1 MQPQDLRG
9 KDLISTQ
16 DWTRNEIDYLMDF
29 TAYIKRKYKA
39 GKVPEL
45 FKNRTFFMLF
55 YNTSTRTRSS
65 FESAATILGGHSQFI
80 DFATTRGSEGE
91 SIKDMAKMYERL
103 GHALGVRI
111 LESAVNYEY
120 GRGNAVIREYAE
132 HADIPVVNMADDVYH
147 PTQAIT
153 DVFTLREKFEGNLEK
168 KKYVLLWTYSD
179 HIRSWG
185 SMQDEMLI
193 ATKYGMDTIL
203 AYPEGFDLD
212 EKMVEAARGNA
223 KKSGGGL
230 DISHSPTKA
239 MKGAD
244 VVFPRSW
251 ASHDCVMTGMNVFTK
266 EREVELHNKHK
277 EWRLTRKLTD
287 SMSKRG
293 LVTHVLPVFRG
304 QEADDEVMDGPRSV
318 IYDQA
323 ENLLYVRAA
332 VLALIAGSGM
342 QLPPSRT

>member
-1 MQPQDLRG
+1 MRPQDLHG

-16 DWTRNEIDYLMDF
+16 EWKREEIDYLMDF
-29 TAYIKRKYKA
+29 AADIKRRYGRNA
-39 GKVPEL
+39 VPEL

-65 FESAATILGGHSQFI
+65 FEAAATVLGGHSQFI

-91 SIKDMAKMYERL
+91 SAKDMAKMYERM

-111 LESAVNYEY
+111 LESAVDYVY
-120 GRGNAVIREYAE
+120 GRGNAVIRDYAKYSE
-132 HADIPVVNMADDVYH
+132 RPVVNMADDMYH

-153 DVFTLREKFEGNLEK
+153 DIFTLREKLGAKLEK

-179 HIRSWG
+179 HVRSWG

-193 ATKYGMDTIL
+193 STKYGMDTVL
-203 AYPEGFDLD
+203 AYPEGFELD
-212 EKMVEAARGNA
+212 EKMVDAARSNA
-223 KKSGGGL
+223 KKAGGDL
-230 DISHSPTKA
+230 EISHDRAEA

-251 ASHDCVMTGMNVFTK
+251 ASHDCVMTGMNRFTK
-266 EREVELHNKHK
+266 EREVKLHEGYK
-277 EWRLTRKLTD
+277 EWRLTKKLTD
-287 SMSKRG
+287 AMSKKG
-293 LVTHVLPVFRG
+293 VVTHVLPVFRG
-304 QEADDEVMDGPRSV
+304 QEADDEVMDGARSV

-332 VLALIAGSGM
+332 VLALLAGK
-342 QLPPSRT
+342 TK

>member
-1 MQPQDLRG
+1 MQPQDLHG

-16 DWTRNEIDYLMDF
+16 DWKKEEIDYLMGFASDL
-29 TAYIKRKYKA
+29 KRKYRTV
-39 GKVPEL
+39 GVPEL

-65 FESAATILGGHSQFI
+65 FEAAATILGGHSQFI

-111 LESAVNYEY
+111 LESAVDYVY
-120 GRGNAVIREYAE
+120 GKGNAAIREYAKY
-132 HADIPVVNMADDVYH
+132 ADIPVVNMADDVYH

-153 DVFTLREKFEGNLEK
+153 DIFTLKERFEGKLEK
-168 KKYVLLWTYSD
+168 KKYVMMWTYSD
-179 HIRSWG
+179 HVRSWG
-185 SMQDEMLI
+185 SIQDEMLI
-193 ATKYGMDTIL
+193 ATKYGMDTVL
-203 AYPEGFDLD
+203 VYPDKFDLD
-212 EKMVEAARGNA
+212 EKLVEAAKSNA
-223 KKSGGGL
+223 KKAGGGL
-230 DISHSPTKA
+230 DISNDAYEA

-251 ASHDCVMTGMNVFTK
+251 ASHECVMTGMNKFTK
-266 EREVELHNKHK
+266 EREVELHSRYKD
-277 EWRLTRKLTD
+277 WRLTKKLAD
-287 SMSKRG
+287 VMSKNG
-293 LVTHVLPVFRG
+293 VVTHVLPVFRG

-332 VLALIAGSGM
+332 VLALLAGSGK
-342 QLPPSRT
+342 

>member
-1 MQPQDLRG
+1 LHG

-16 DWTRNEIDYLMDF
+16 EWKREEIDYLMDF
-29 TAYIKRKYKA
+29 ASKIKRKYRSNA
-39 GKVPEL
+39 VPEL

-65 FESAATILGGHSQFI
+65 FEAAATILGGHSQFI

-91 SIKDMAKMYERL
+91 SIKDMAKMYERM
-103 GHALGVRI
+103 GQALGVRI
-111 LESAVNYEY
+111 LESAVDYIY
-120 GRGNAVIREYAE
+120 GRGNAAIREYAK

-153 DVFTLREKFEGNLEK
+153 DVFTLKEKLGVNLEK

-185 SMQDEMLI
+185 SMQDELLI
-193 ATKYGMDTIL
+193 STKYGMDTVL
-203 AYPEGFDLD
+203 VYPDGFDLD
-212 EKMVEAARGNA
+212 DKLVQEAKSNA
-223 KKSGGGL
+223 KEQGGSL
-230 DISHSPTKA
+230 EVSHDPEEA

-251 ASHDCVMTGMNVFTK
+251 ASHDCVMTGMNRFTK
-266 EREVELHNKHK
+266 EREVEIHGKYK
-277 EWRLTRKLTD
+277 DWRLTTRLTD
-287 SMSKRG
+287 AMSKNG
-293 LVTHVLPVFRG
+293 VVTHVLPVFRG

-332 VLALIAGSGM
+332 VLALLAG
-342 QLPPSRT
+342 TAK

>member
-1 MQPQDLRG
+1 MRPQDLHG

-16 DWTRNEIDYLMDF
+16 EWTREEIDYLMDF
-29 TAYIKRKYKA
+29 AGDIKRKYRSNA
-39 GKVPEL
+39 VPEL

-65 FESAATILGGHSQFI
+65 FEAAATVLGGHSQFI

-91 SIKDMAKMYERL
+91 SVKDMAKMYERM

-111 LESAVNYEY
+111 LESAVDYVY
-120 GRGNAVIREYAE
+120 GRGNAVIREYAK
-132 HADIPVVNMADDVYH
+132 HAEVPVVNMADDVYH

-153 DVFTLREKFEGNLEK
+153 DVFTLREKLGAKLEK

-193 ATKYGMDTIL
+193 STKYGMDTVM

-212 EKMVEAARGNA
+212 EKMVDAARSNA
-223 KKSGGGL
+223 KKAGGDL
-230 DISHSPTKA
+230 EISHDPVEA

-251 ASHDCVMTGMNVFTK
+251 ASHDCVMTGMNRFTK
-266 EREVELHNKHK
+266 EREVELHNGHK
-277 EWRLTRKLTD
+277 DWRLTKKLTD
-287 SMSKRG
+287 TMSKDG
-293 LVTHVLPVFRG
+293 VVTHVLPVFRG

-323 ENLLYVRAA
+323 ENLLYIRAA
-332 VLALIAGSGM
+332 VLALLAGTA
-342 QLPPSRT
+342 R

>member
-1 MQPQDLRG
+1 MRPQDLHG

-16 DWTRNEIDYLMDF
+16 DWSREEIDYLMDF
-29 TAYIKRKYKA
+29 ARDIKRRYRNNS
-39 GKVPEL
+39 VPEL

-65 FESAATILGGHSQFI
+65 FEAAATILGGHSQFI

-91 SIKDMAKMYERL
+91 SIKDMAKMYERM

-111 LESAVNYEY
+111 LESAVDYVY
-120 GRGNAVIREYAE
+120 GRGNAAIREYAK
-132 HADIPVVNMADDVYH
+132 HAEIPVVNMADDLYH

-153 DVFTLREKFEGNLEK
+153 DVFTLKEKFQGKVEK

-193 ATKYGMDTIL
+193 STKYGMDTVL

-212 EKMVEAARGNA
+212 GKMVETARGNA
-223 KKSGGGL
+223 KKSGGRL
-230 DISHSPTKA
+230 EISHDFAEA

-251 ASHDCVMTGMNVFTK
+251 ASHECVMTGMNRFTK
-266 EREVELHNKHK
+266 EKEVELHNRHK
-277 EWRLTRKLTD
+277 DWRLTKRLTD
-287 SMSKRG
+287 TMTKG
-293 LVTHVLPVFRG
+293 GVVTHVLPVFRG

-323 ENLLYVRAA
+323 ENLLYVRTA
-332 VLALIAGSGM
+332 VLALLAG
-342 QLPPSRT
+342 TAK

>member
-1 MQPQDLRG
+1 MLPQDLRG

-16 DWTRNEIDYLMDF
+16 EWTTEEMDYLMEFAAD
-29 TAYIKRKYKA
+29 IKRKYRSDA
-39 GKVPEL
+39 VPEL
-45 FKNRTFFMLF
+45 FRNRTFFMLF

-65 FESAATILGGHSQFI
+65 FEAAATLLGGHSQFI

-91 SIKDMAKMYERL
+91 SVKDMAKMYERM
-103 GHALGVRI
+103 GQALGVRI
-111 LESAVNYEY
+111 LESAVDYVY
-120 GRGNAVIREYAE
+120 GRGNAVIREYAK
-132 HADIPVVNMADDVYH
+132 HAEIPVVNMADDVYH

-153 DVFTLREKFEGNLEK
+153 DVFTLKEKLGSKLEK

-193 ATKYGMDTIL
+193 STKYGMDTVL

-212 EKMVEAARGNA
+212 EKMVDAARSNA
-223 KKSGGGL
+223 KKAGGAL
-230 DISHSPTKA
+230 EISHEPAEA
-239 MKGAD
+239 MRGAD

-251 ASHDCVMTGMNVFTK
+251 ASHDCVMTGMNRFTK
-266 EREVELHNKHK
+266 EKEVGLHEGHK
-277 EWRLTRKLTD
+277 DWRLTRKLTD
-287 SMSKRG
+287 TMSKG
-293 LVTHVLPVFRG
+293 GIVTHVLPVFRG

-332 VLALIAGSGM
+332 VLALLAG
-342 QLPPSRT
+342 TAK

>member
-1 MQPQDLRG
+1 MTPQDLHG

-16 DWTRNEIDYLMDF
+16 EWKREEIDHLMDF
-29 TAYIKRKYKA
+29 AADIKRKYGRGA
-39 GKVPEL
+39 VPEL
-45 FKNRTFFMLF
+45 FRNRTFFMLF

-65 FESAATILGGHSQFI
+65 FEAAATILGGHSQFI

-91 SIKDMAKMYERL
+91 SAKDMAKMYERM

-111 LESAVNYEY
+111 LESAVDYVY
-120 GRGNAVIREYAE
+120 GKGNAVIRDYAKYSE
-132 HADIPVVNMADDVYH
+132 RPVVNMADDMYH

-153 DVFTLREKFEGNLEK
+153 DIFTLKEKLGAKLEK

-179 HIRSWG
+179 HVRSWG

-193 ATKYGMDTIL
+193 STKYGMETVL
-203 AYPEGFDLD
+203 AYPEGFELD
-212 EKMVEAARGNA
+212 EKMVDAARSNA
-223 KKSGGGL
+223 RKSGGGL
-230 DISHSPTKA
+230 EISHDPAEAT
-239 MKGAD
+239 KGAD

-251 ASHDCVMTGMNVFTK
+251 ASHECVMTGMNRFTK
-266 EREVELHNKHK
+266 EREVKLHEKYRD
-277 EWRLTRKLTD
+277 WRLTNKLTER
-287 SMSKRG
+287 MSRKG
-293 LVTHVLPVFRG
+293 VVTHVLPVFRG

-332 VLALIAGSGM
+332 VLALLAG
-342 QLPPSRT
+342 TAK

>member
-1 MQPQDLRG
+1 MRPQDLHG

-16 DWTRNEIDYLMDF
+16 DWRKEEIDYLMEFAAD
-29 TAYIKRKYKA
+29 IKNRYRSDS
-39 GKVPEL
+39 VPEL

-65 FESAATILGGHSQFI
+65 FEAAATILGGHSQFI

-91 SIKDMAKMYERL
+91 SIKDMAKMYERM

-111 LESAVNYEY
+111 LESAVDYEY
-120 GRGNAVIREYAE
+120 GRGNAAIREYARF
-132 HADIPVVNMADDVYH
+132 ADIPVVNMADDMYH
-147 PTQAIT
+147 PTQAIA
-153 DVFTLREKFEGNLEK
+153 DVFTLREKLGVRLAK

-185 SMQDEMLI
+185 SVQDEMLI
-193 ATKYGMDTIL
+193 STKYGMDTVL

-212 EKMVEAARGNA
+212 DKMVEAARTNA
-223 KKSGGGL
+223 KASGGSL
-230 DISHSPTKA
+230 ELSHDPVEA

-251 ASHDCVMTGMNVFTK
+251 ASHQCVMTGMNRFTK
-266 EREVELHNKHK
+266 EREVALHK
-277 EWRLTRKLTD
+277 EHEDWRLTKKLTD
-287 SMSKRG
+287 TMTKDG
-293 LVTHVLPVFRG
+293 IVTHVLPVFRG
-304 QEADDEVMDGPRSV
+304 QEADDEVMDGARSV

-332 VLALIAGSGM
+332 VLALLAG
-342 QLPPSRT
+342 RAK

>member
-1 MQPQDLRG
+1 MEFAGD
-9 KDLISTQ
+9 
-16 DWTRNEIDYLMDF
+16 
-29 TAYIKRKYKA
+29 IKREYREN
-39 GKVPEL
+39 KVPEL

-65 FESAATILGGHSQFI
+65 FEAAATILGGHSQFI

-111 LESAVNYEY
+111 LESAVDYVY
-120 GRGNAVIREYAE
+120 GRGNAAIREYAK
-132 HADIPVVNMADDVYH
+132 HAEIPVVNMADDVYH

-153 DVFTLREKFEGNLEK
+153 DIFTLKEKFGGKVEK
-168 KKYVLLWTYSD
+168 KRYVLMWTYSD

-203 AYPEGFDLD
+203 VYPEGFDLD
-212 EKMVEAARGNA
+212 DKLVQEAKSNA
-223 KKSGGGL
+223 SRSGGTL
-230 DISHSPTKA
+230 EISRSPEDA
-239 MKGAD
+239 MKGAHI
-244 VVFPRSW
+244 VFPRSW
-251 ASHDCVMTGMNVFTK
+251 ASHDCVVKGMNNFTK
-266 EREVELHNKHK
+266 ERELELHKRYQD
-277 EWRLTRKLTD
+277 WRLTKKLTD
-287 SMSKRG
+287 TMSKTG

-304 QEADDEVMDGPRSV
+304 QEAEDEVMDGPRSV

-332 VLALIAGSGM
+332 VLALLAGTGK
-342 QLPPSRT
+342 

>member
-1 MQPQDLRG
+1 MRPQDLHG

-16 DWTRNEIDYLMDF
+16 EWTREEIDYLMDF
-29 TAYIKRKYKA
+29 AADIKRRHGRDA
-39 GKVPEL
+39 VPEL

-65 FESAATILGGHSQFI
+65 FEAAATLLGGHSQFI

-91 SIKDMAKMYERL
+91 SAKDMAKMYERM

-111 LESAVNYEY
+111 LESAVDYVY
-120 GRGNAVIREYAE
+120 GKGNAVIRDYAKYSE
-132 HADIPVVNMADDVYH
+132 RPVVNMADDMYH

-153 DVFTLREKFEGNLEK
+153 DGFTLNEKLGANLEK

-179 HIRSWG
+179 HVRSWG

-193 ATKYGMDTIL
+193 STKYGMDTVL
-203 AYPEGFDLD
+203 AYPEGFELD
-212 EKMVEAARGNA
+212 GNMVDAARSNA
-223 KKSGGGL
+223 RKAGGSL
-230 DISHSPTKA
+230 QVSHDPAEA

-251 ASHDCVMTGMNVFTK
+251 ASHECVMTGMNRFTK
-266 EREVELHNKHK
+266 EREVKAHEGYKD
-277 EWRLTRKLTD
+277 WRLTKKLTD
-287 SMSKRG
+287 TMTKKG
-293 LVTHVLPVFRG
+293 VVTHVLPVFRG

-332 VLALIAGSGM
+332 VLALLAGTAKS
-342 QLPPSRT
+342 LRR

>member
-1 MQPQDLRG
+1 MRPKGLYG

-16 DWTRNEIDYLMDF
+16 EWKREEIDYLMKF
-29 TAYIKRKYKA
+29 AREIKQQYYR
-39 GKVPEL
+39 GRVPEL
-45 FKNRTFFMLF
+45 FRNKTFFMLF

-65 FESAATILGGHSQFI
+65 FEAAATILGGHSQFI

-111 LESAVNYEY
+111 LEAAVDYVY
-120 GRGNAVIREYAE
+120 GRGNAVIREYAK
-132 HADIPVVNMADDVYH
+132 HADMPVLNMADDMYH

-153 DVFTLREKFEGNLEK
+153 DIFTLQEKLGRNLTR
-168 KKYVLLWTYSD
+168 KKYVIMWGFSD

-185 SMQDEMLI
+185 SVQDEMLI
-193 ATKYGMDTIL
+193 ATKYGMDTVL
-203 AYPEGFDLD
+203 AYPEGFDIDDNLVR
-212 EKMVEAARGNA
+212 EA
-223 KKSGGGL
+223 KKNAQQSGGNLEVTHGL
-230 DISHSPTKA
+230 EGV
-239 MKGAD
+239 MKGAS

-251 ASHDCVMTGMNVFTK
+251 ASHDCVMTGLNRFTK
-266 EREVELHNKHK
+266 EKEVELHQRYKD
-277 EWRLTRKLTD
+277 WRLTSRLTD
-287 SMSKRG
+287 TMDKKG
-293 LVTHVLPVFRG
+293 IVTHVLPVFRG

-332 VLALIAGSGM
+332 ALALLAGSAK
-342 QLPPSRT
+342 

>member
-1 MQPQDLRG
+1 MRPQDLHG

-16 DWTRNEIDYLMDF
+16 EWTLEEIDCLMDF
-29 TAYIKRKYKA
+29 ARRIKQEYHSA
-39 GKVPEL
+39 AVPEL

-65 FESAATILGGHSQFI
+65 FEAAATVLGGHSQFI

-91 SIKDMAKMYERL
+91 SIKDMAKMYERM
-103 GHALGVRI
+103 GQALGVRI
-111 LESAVNYEY
+111 LESAVDYVY
-120 GRGNAVIREYAE
+120 GRGNAAIREYAK

-153 DVFTLREKFEGNLEK
+153 DVFTLKEKLGVNLEK

-193 ATKYGMDTIL
+193 STKYGMDTVL
-203 AYPEGFDLD
+203 VYPDGFDLD
-212 EKMVEAARGNA
+212 EKMVDSARSNA
-223 KKSGGGL
+223 IKSGGGL
-230 DISHSPTKA
+230 EISHDPADA

-244 VVFPRSW
+244 AVFPRSW
-251 ASHDCVMTGMNVFTK
+251 ASHECVMTGMNRFSK
-266 EREVELHNKHK
+266 EREVELHNMHK
-277 EWRLTRKLTD
+277 DWRLTKRLTD
-287 SMSKRG
+287 TMSKNG
-293 LVTHVLPVFRG
+293 VVTHVLPVFRG

-332 VLALIAGSGM
+332 VLALLAG
-342 QLPPSRT
+342 TAK

>member
-1 MQPQDLRG
+1 MRTQDLHG

-16 DWTRNEIDYLMDF
+16 EWSREEIDHLMDF
-29 TAYIKRKYKA
+29 AADIKKRYHR
-39 GKVPEL
+39 GPVPEL

-65 FESAATILGGHSQFI
+65 FEAAATILGGHSQFI

-91 SIKDMAKMYERL
+91 SVKDMAKMYERM

-111 LESAVNYEY
+111 LESAVDYVY
-120 GRGNAVIREYAE
+120 GRGNSVIRDYAKYS
-132 HADIPVVNMADDVYH
+132 DNPVVNMADDMYH

-153 DVFTLREKFEGNLEK
+153 DVFTLREKLGKKLEK

-179 HIRSWG
+179 HVRSWG

-193 ATKYGMDTIL
+193 ATKYGMDTVL
-203 AYPEGFDLD
+203 AYPEGFDFD
-212 EKMVEAARGNA
+212 RKMVDAAKSNA
-223 KKSGGGL
+223 KKSGGSL
-230 DISHSPTKA
+230 QTSHDPAEA

-251 ASHDCVMTGMNVFTK
+251 ASHECVMSGMNRFTK
-266 EREVELHNKHK
+266 EKEVELHKK
-277 EWRLTRKLTD
+277 YTDWRLTKKLADT
-287 SMSKRG
+287 MSRRG

-304 QEADDEVMDGPRSV
+304 QEADDAVMDGPRSV

-332 VLALIAGSGM
+332 TLALLAG
-342 QLPPSRT
+342 TAK